1 LQPLER
7 GELDTNSLSIM
18 RIIFE
23 IPPELLKSLI
33 VFIDQVLLN
42 PWILMAL
49 ILGLTMLSGTLA
61 LLLFFYQKT

>member
-1 LQPLER
+1 
-7 GELDTNSLSIM
+7 M